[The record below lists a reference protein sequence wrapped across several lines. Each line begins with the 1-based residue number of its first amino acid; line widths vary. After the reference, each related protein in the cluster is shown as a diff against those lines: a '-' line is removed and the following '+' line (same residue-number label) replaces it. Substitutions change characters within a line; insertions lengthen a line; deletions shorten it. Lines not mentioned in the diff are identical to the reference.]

1 MGQLEFKQELPLKSA
16 LNACAEPYLSQSP
29 LSSAESI
36 AIPISYYF
44 DNQKREEKQTQNRS
58 QCSTDASNTKSI
70 DMNLQNET
78 TESQEIVYHEGAYD
92 GRCSSNDKD
101 STITPIS
108 PPSYSHPKRKKL
120 NKTMQKQKR
129 HGPSWSAIAKQAD
142 AQTSTAESSPKAKP
156 KATTNPTKKKTKAKP
171 RQKQE
176 K

>member
-1 MGQLEFKQELPLKSA
+1 MG
-16 LNACAEPYLSQSP
+16 
-29 LSSAESI
+29 
-36 AIPISYYF
+36 
-44 DNQKREEKQTQNRS
+44 QTQNRS

-70 DMNLQNET
+70 DTNLQNET

-120 NKTMQKQKR
+120 NKTMPKQKR

-156 KATTNPTKKKTKAKP
+156 KATTKSNTMAKVEKINPTKKKTKAKP
-171 RQKQE
+171 KQRQEKQQKQKQKKKE
-176 K
+176 QKPKQVKLKSKRFQNHNHRIKKSQS